1 MHPELN
7 YIAANEHIADLRRA
21 AERDRF
27 ARSAKHESYLSRV
40 FARLRVRDRPL
51 GRPEPARRSDAGSA
65 TGATDPAAAEA

>member
-1 MHPELN
+1 MHPQLN
-7 YIAANEHIADLRRA
+7 YLAADEHIADLKRA

-40 FARLRVRDRPL
+40 IARLRVRDRPA
-51 GRPEPARRSDAGSA
+51 PARLSDAGSA